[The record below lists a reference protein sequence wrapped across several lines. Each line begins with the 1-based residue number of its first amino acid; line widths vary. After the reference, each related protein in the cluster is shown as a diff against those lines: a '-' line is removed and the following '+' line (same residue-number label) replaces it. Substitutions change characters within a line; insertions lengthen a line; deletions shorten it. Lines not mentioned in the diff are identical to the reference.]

1 MSFVYDTDGN
11 VSSFAEYQ
19 DVLDTDQRI
28 FDENEGLSDSII
40 DSLLVRATERLLS
53 KFRSSQWWRDYYLK
67 RDNNTPMNNIGNL
80 PELDTTKII
89 GRHGDFTDLC
99 VYSAL
104 SYYIL
109 PKIANFGDSEKS
121 EFNKISFY
129 QNKADELFGELITF
143 GDWYDFDGDG
153 TIQSTEVTQGTY
165 NLRRVR

>member
-11 VSSFAEYQ
+11 VTSFAEYQ
-19 DVLDTDQRI
+19 DVIETDTRL

-40 DSLLVRATERLLS
+40 DSLLTRATERLLS
-53 KFRSSQWWRDYYLK
+53 KFRSSQWWKDYYLK
-67 RDNNTPMNNIGNL
+67 RSTTPSSGNI

-89 GRHGDFTDLC
+89 GRHGDFNDLC
-99 VYSAL
+99 VYEAL

-109 PKIANFGDSEKS
+109 PKVANFGNSENS

-129 QNKADELFGELITF
+129 KMKSEELFGELITF

-153 TIQSTEVTQGTY
+153 TVQTTEVTRGTY
-165 NLRRVR
+165 NLRRIR